1 MSRGYQLAGVR
12 FGYQRG
18 QPVLACDELRIEP
31 GLTLLL
37 GPNGAGKSTLMK
49 LLAGVERPHEGTV
62 SLERLD
68 LWVDE
73 VGSRRAL
80 AYVPEQ
86 PDLTPYASVREVI
99 RLVSALR
106 SVPLADAEA
115 ALERVGLADVA
126 GRSVRELSMGQ
137 RRRAVLA
144 AAFVGHPETLLL
156 DEPLETLDRSMRE
169 LLLGWLGERIND
181 GATVVVSTHEIE
193 PFLDRAIG
201 IVTVESGVVR
211 WIGLPPDA
219 VARGRIA
226 EAASRPSHLPN
237 QSS

>member
-1 MSRGYQLAGVR
+1 MSRGYCLTGVR

-18 QPVLACDELRIEP
+18 RPVLVCEELRIEP

-62 SLERLD
+62 TLDGLD

-73 VGSRRAL
+73 VGSRQGL

-99 RLVSALR
+99 RLVAALR
-106 SVPLADAEA
+106 SVPLAEAGA
-115 ALERVGLADVA
+115 ALETVGLADVA

-144 AAFVGHPETLLL
+144 AAFVGHPATLLL

-169 LLLGWLGERIND
+169 VLLGWLGGRISE

-193 PFLDRAIG
+193 PFLDQAAG
-201 IVTVESGVVR
+201 IVTVVSGTVR
-211 WIGLPPDA
+211 WIALPADPA
-219 VARGRIA
+219 ARRRMA
-226 EAASRPSHLPN
+226 EAASRPA
-237 QSS
+237 SSRGPT

>member
-1 MSRGYQLAGVR
+1 MNRGYQLAGVR

-18 QPVLACDELRIEP
+18 RSVLACDELRIEP

-62 SLERLD
+62 TLDGLD

-73 VGSRRAL
+73 VGSRQRL

-99 RLVSALR
+99 RWVAALR
-106 SVPLADAEA
+106 SVPLADGEA

-144 AAFVGHPETLLL
+144 AAFVGQPATLVL

-169 LLLGWLGERIND
+169 LLLGWFGGRVSE

-193 PFLDRAIG
+193 PFLDRATG
-201 IVTVESGVVR
+201 VVTVVSGVVR
-211 WIGLPPDA
+211 WMALPADP
-219 VARGRIA
+219 VARRRIA
-226 EAASRPSHLPN
+226 EAASRPATNGQRIS
-237 QSS
+237 